1 MHKADYV
8 NLYITR
14 PVEHLLQWGVFLD
27 YPCQCILLL
36 TIELRPSDQVLCLT
50 QSTDAHKRVFDFVM
64 QNGTS
69 KSPFCTQSST
79 AY

>member
-1 MHKADYV
+1 
-8 NLYITR
+8 
-14 PVEHLLQWGVFLD
+14 
-27 YPCQCILLL
+27 
-36 TIELRPSDQVLCLT
+36 
-50 QSTDAHKRVFDFVM
+50 M